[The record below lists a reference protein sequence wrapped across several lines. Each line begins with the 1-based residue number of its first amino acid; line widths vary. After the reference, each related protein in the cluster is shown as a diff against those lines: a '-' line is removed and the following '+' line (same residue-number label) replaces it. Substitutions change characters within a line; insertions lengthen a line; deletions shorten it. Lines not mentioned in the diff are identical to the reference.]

1 MKTYLTP
8 DDLLELGCFCG
19 GKFEQIS
26 DGEGEEMKV
35 KRFVKAFLI
44 ASGLFL
50 LIIGLGILDELI
62 FQHTGCRVV
71 LPITIAVV
79 IFLVAYII
87 ID

>member
-1 MKTYLTP
+1 VLI
-8 DDLLELGCFCG
+8 L
-19 GKFEQIS
+19 S
-26 DGEGEEMKV
+26 GEGAAMKV
-35 KRFVKAFLI
+35 KRFVKAFVKAFLI